1 MLHVYPKILVL
12 KIVVATM
19 EELCDLIFELSSSER
34 LRILSLLNGEKLK
47 LSNISKKLDITVPEA
62 SRHLQRLSEAQL
74 IQKDSEGSYHLTSY
88 GELILRQLPGL
99 DFILGNRQYFL
110 EHDTSHLPHQFI
122 SRIGEL
128 SLGSLNKDA
137 LACIAYAELA
147 LKQAEEYSWSL
158 TDQVIASSSTII
170 EEKIR
175 EGIKMRSML
184 PEKLVIPPGYNPPF
198 GVERRTL
205 PKIEIRVMVT
215 EKEAMFGLPFL
226 SGQMDYAQIISK
238 DAKFREWCRDLY
250 LFYWEKAKPILSFP
264 NMRS

>member
-1 MLHVYPKILVL
+1 MG
-12 KIVVATM
+12 
-19 EELCDLIFELSSSER
+19 DLSGLLFELSSDER
-34 LRILSLLNGEKLK
+34 MTILENLHKEELK
-47 LSNISKKLDITVPEA
+47 LSHIAKRQDITIPEA

-74 IQKDSEGSYHLTSY
+74 IQRDSGGSYNLTSY
-88 GELILRQLPGL
+88 GELVLRQLSGL

-110 EHDTSHLPHQFI
+110 EHDTSHLPYKFI

-170 EEKIR
+170 EEKIKA
-175 EGIKMRSML
+175 GIKIRSIL
-184 PEKLVIPPGYNPPF
+184 PEKLVIPPGYNPPY

-205 PKIEIRVMVT
+205 PKIDIRVMVT
-215 EKEAMFGLPFL
+215 EKEAMLGLPFL

-238 DAKFREWCRDLY
+238 DPKFCEWCRDLY